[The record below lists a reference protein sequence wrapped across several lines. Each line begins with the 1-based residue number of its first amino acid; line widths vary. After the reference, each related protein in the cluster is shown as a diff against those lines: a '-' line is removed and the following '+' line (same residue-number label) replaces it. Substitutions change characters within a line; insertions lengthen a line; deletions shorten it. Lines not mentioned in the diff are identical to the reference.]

1 MLRKALAVIEFSES
15 DVEVRTSVKLAKQ
28 NPAWYWLMEFFFHR
42 FRLELQDLFS
52 IIASVLHLGN
62 IRFEADGRGY
72 ACTSGRKE
80 THWVS
85 KVRLKQV

>member
-1 MLRKALAVIEFSES
+1 MALIDGVFLPPIC
-15 DVEVRTSVKLAKQ
+15 
-28 NPAWYWLMEFFFHR
+28 
-42 FRLELQDLFS
+42 LELQDLFS

-72 ACTSGRKE
+72 ACTSGHKE